1 MRFEVCTEALS
12 RIRTDQ
18 EYFQRLYNRAKRR
31 STRGASTGNQDYG
44 NQDHGNQDYG
54 NQDYGNQDYGNQ
66 DHGNQDYGNQ
76 ENEKSVSS
84 SRYISDN
91 KVVSDRD
98 SAVAG
103 AGYRGKD
110 GNRFFVDISGD
121 GDGDG
126 DGHVSGVTAE
136 RTEAGVFTHT
146 EAGVVTH
153 TEAGVFTH
161 TEADSTS
168 IDTDEDT
175 DDDTQLLV
183 NLSNI
188 RLVLTGY

>member
-31 STRGASTGNQDYG
+31 STRGAST
-44 NQDHGNQDYG
+44 
-54 NQDYGNQDYGNQ
+54 GNQDYGNQ